1 MASMLETLM
10 SQVGDGDMAGKLAGM
25 LGGGD
30 AGQVQSAIG
39 AALPAMFGGLARN
52 AQQPGGAEALASALD
67 RHDGSLLDGL
77 DGKVDQIDAA
87 DGSKIVGHMFGGQKD
102 QVAQQ
107 IAGSSGLDLGM
118 VAKLLPM
125 LAPLV
130 MGMLGGA
137 KKSGGLDAG
146 GLAGMLAGEK
156 KTASGM
162 GGLGGLMDMFDKDND
177 GNPLNDL
184 AGMLG
189 GASGGGGG
197 AAGAMAGAMG
207 GAKSG
212 GGGMLGKI
220 LGGLFKK
227 R

>member
-1 MASMLETLM
+1 MASMLDSLM
-10 SQVGDGDMAGKLAGM
+10 SQVGGGDMAGKLAGM

-30 AGQVQSAIG
+30 AGQVQSAIS

-52 AQQPGGAEALASALD
+52 AQQPGGADALAAALD

-77 DGKVDQIDAA
+77 DGKVDQIDPA
-87 DGSKIVGHMFGGQKD
+87 DGSKIVSHMFGGQKD

-118 VAKLLPM
+118 VTKLLPM

-146 GLAGMLAGEK
+146 SLAGMLAGEK
-156 KTASGM
+156 KAAGGM
-162 GGLGGLMDMFDKDND
+162 PGLGGLMDMFDKDND

-189 GASGGGGG
+189 GGGAGG

-207 GAKSG
+207 GGKSG